1 MVKNNLE
8 HSLKMMRC
16 PRMNKTTILMKMVM
30 INQNVLIQDLEQW
43 RKWLSIILFQM
54 ETKRFYLITQWFSL
68 TSKNI
73 KISKMEIFLFLI
85 SKDLNQSWNMIL
97 NFINLLTILRRK
109 DIQYKIVLW
118 VITPRIFKYR
128 LIVGLNQFP
137 NLSVLIYRT

>member
-54 ETKRFYLITQWFSL
+54 ETKRFYLITQWFLL

-73 KISKMEIFLFLI
+73 KISKMEIFQFQI

-109 DIQYKIVLW
+109 DIQYKVVLW

-128 LIVGLNQFP
+128 LIVGLNQSP